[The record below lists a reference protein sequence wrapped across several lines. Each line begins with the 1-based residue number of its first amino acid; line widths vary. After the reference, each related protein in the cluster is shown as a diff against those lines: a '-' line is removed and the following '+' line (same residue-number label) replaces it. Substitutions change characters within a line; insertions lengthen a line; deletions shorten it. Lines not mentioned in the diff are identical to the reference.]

1 MSLVCSVIFIHHAF
15 NANIL
20 DKDYAFSDGE
30 ILMVD
35 NAVRTHFEPY
45 ERHFKEIGFNENT
58 IKKYLQCTNIQTV
71 TMPVP
76 AKFLRASNVPTGLLN
91 EMIAYLN
98 SEERN
103 HHNFSELLLF
113 SCLSIFAA
121 CKGFITLLT
130 NGVLSVSGKVR
141 NIVNMKL
148 AHPWK
153 LKDIC
158 DCLYISESLLKKKLK
173 QEQTTF
179 SQILLD
185 ARMQHAKNLIRV
197 EGSVNKIAEQ
207 CGYAST
213 SYFMKSALKKSVVS
227 TSISLILASG
237 MAAFAAH
244 AADDVK
250 LKATKTNV
258 AFSDF
263 TPTEY
268 STKGKPN
275 IIVLTM
281 DDLGYG
287 QLPFDKGSFDPKT
300 MENREVVDTYKIGID
315 KAIEAAQKSTPTLLS
330 LMDEGVR
337 FTNGYV
343 AHGVSGPSRAAIMTG
358 RAPAR
363 FGVYSN
369 TDAQDGIPLTETFL
383 PELFQN
389 HGYYTAAVGKWHL
402 SKISN
407 VPVPEDKQTRDYH
420 DNFTTFSAE
429 EWQPQNRGFDYF
441 MGFHAAGTAYYNSPS
456 LFKNRERV
464 PAKGYISDQLTD
476 EAIGVVD
483 RAKTLDQPFM
493 LYLAYNAP
501 HLPNDNPAPDQYQKQ
516 FNTGSQTA
524 DNYYASVYS
533 VDQGVKRILE
543 QLKKNGQYD
552 NTIILF
558 TSDNGAV
565 IDGPLPLNGAQ
576 KGYKSQTYPG
586 GTHTPM
592 FMWWKGKLQPGNYDK
607 LISAMDFYPT
617 ALDAADISI
626 PKDLKLDGVSLL
638 PWLQDKKQGEPHKNL
653 TWITS
658 YSHWFDEENIPFWDN
673 YHKFV
678 RHQSD
683 DYPHNPNTEDLS
695 QFSYTVRNN
704 DYSLVYTVE
713 NNQLGLY
720 KLTDL
725 QQKDNLAAANP
736 QVVKEMQGVVREFI
750 DSSQPPLSEVN
761 QEKFNNIKKALSE
774 AK

>member
-1 MSLVCSVIFIHHAF
+1 
-15 NANIL
+15 
-20 DKDYAFSDGE
+20 
-30 ILMVD
+30 
-35 NAVRTHFEPY
+35 
-45 ERHFKEIGFNENT
+45 
-58 IKKYLQCTNIQTV
+58 
-71 TMPVP
+71 
-76 AKFLRASNVPTGLLN
+76 
-91 EMIAYLN
+91 
-98 SEERN
+98 
-103 HHNFSELLLF
+103 
-113 SCLSIFAA
+113 
-121 CKGFITLLT
+121 
-130 NGVLSVSGKVR
+130 
-141 NIVNMKL
+141 
-148 AHPWK
+148 
-153 LKDIC
+153 
-158 DCLYISESLLKKKLK
+158 
-173 QEQTTF
+173 
-179 SQILLD
+179 
-185 ARMQHAKNLIRV
+185 
-197 EGSVNKIAEQ
+197 
-207 CGYAST
+207 
-213 SYFMKSALKKSVVS
+213 MKSAIKKSVVS

-501 HLPNDNPAPDQYQKQ
+501 HLPNDNPAPEQYQKQ
-516 FNTGSQTA
+516 FNTGS
-524 DNYYASVYS
+524 SLPL
-533 VDQGVKRILE
+533 KRIRR
-543 QLKKNGQYD
+543 
-552 NTIILF
+552 
-558 TSDNGAV
+558 GAR
-565 IDGPLPLNGAQ
+565 
-576 KGYKSQTYPG
+576 
-586 GTHTPM
+586 
-592 FMWWKGKLQPGNYDK
+592 
-607 LISAMDFYPT
+607 LI
-617 ALDAADISI
+617 
-626 PKDLKLDGVSLL
+626 
-638 PWLQDKKQGEPHKNL
+638 
-653 TWITS
+653 
-658 YSHWFDEENIPFWDN
+658 
-673 YHKFV
+673 
-678 RHQSD
+678 R
-683 DYPHNPNTEDLS
+683 
-695 QFSYTVRNN
+695 
-704 DYSLVYTVE
+704 
-713 NNQLGLY
+713 
-720 KLTDL
+720 
-725 QQKDNLAAANP
+725 AAAQDVCAAGAHLERRIGNL
-736 QVVKEMQGVVREFI
+736 VVILNRARAGEQRQLAPADLHAAAIDDAVRRMEFAVRLFKRLGNRHHALNARLNQKVVRIETGHI
-750 DSSQPPLSEVN
+750 AQHAQHRAIHARV
-761 QEKFNNIKKALSE
+761 ALNLH
-774 AK
+774 ALPA

>member
-45 ERHFKEIGFNENT
+45 ERHFKEIGFTENT

-71 TMPVP
+71 TVPVP

-185 ARMQHAKNLIRV
+185 ARMQHAKNFPLISLR
-197 EGSVNKIAEQ
+197 KITSEL
-207 CGYAST
+207 ST
-213 SYFMKSALKKSVVS
+213 IRRGTFMKSALKKSVVS

-638 PWLQDKKQGEPHKNL
+638 PWLQDKKQGAPHKNL

>member
-1 MSLVCSVIFIHHAF
+1 
-15 NANIL
+15 
-20 DKDYAFSDGE
+20 
-30 ILMVD
+30 
-35 NAVRTHFEPY
+35 
-45 ERHFKEIGFNENT
+45 
-58 IKKYLQCTNIQTV
+58 
-71 TMPVP
+71 
-76 AKFLRASNVPTGLLN
+76 
-91 EMIAYLN
+91 
-98 SEERN
+98 
-103 HHNFSELLLF
+103 
-113 SCLSIFAA
+113 
-121 CKGFITLLT
+121 
-130 NGVLSVSGKVR
+130 
-141 NIVNMKL
+141 
-148 AHPWK
+148 
-153 LKDIC
+153 
-158 DCLYISESLLKKKLK
+158 
-173 QEQTTF
+173 
-179 SQILLD
+179 
-185 ARMQHAKNLIRV
+185 
-197 EGSVNKIAEQ
+197 
-207 CGYAST
+207 
-213 SYFMKSALKKSVVS
+213 MKSALKKSVVS

-501 HLPNDNPAPDQYQKQ
+501 HLPNDNPAPEQYQKQ

-576 KGYKSQTYPG
+576 KGYK
-586 GTHTPM
+586 
-592 FMWWKGKLQPGNYDK
+592 
-607 LISAMDFYPT
+607 
-617 ALDAADISI
+617 
-626 PKDLKLDGVSLL
+626 
-638 PWLQDKKQGEPHKNL
+638 
-653 TWITS
+653 
-658 YSHWFDEENIPFWDN
+658 
-673 YHKFV
+673 
-678 RHQSD
+678 
-683 DYPHNPNTEDLS
+683 
-695 QFSYTVRNN
+695 
-704 DYSLVYTVE
+704 
-713 NNQLGLY
+713 
-720 KLTDL
+720 
-725 QQKDNLAAANP
+725 
-736 QVVKEMQGVVREFI
+736 EMQGVVREFI
-750 DSSQPPLSEVN
+750 DNSQPPLSEVN